1 MKHKSVFPVRLKYA
15 LFPTMEV
22 TYIHA
27 IVVYNTSTGRTC
39 TVSCLLN
46 TEGCTRVYFY
56 VYLWIYKRLSI
67 RSNHQFPRLYF
78 KTRQ

>member
-39 TVSCLLN
+39 TVSCLLKYRGMH
-46 TEGCTRVYFY
+46 TGVFLCVS
-56 VYLWIYKRLSI
+56 VDL
-67 RSNHQFPRLYF
+67 
-78 KTRQ
+78 